1 MQTLKFGPPR
11 HYYSYKDIFIIVKDE
26 FKLLEEKL
34 NKASNEQA
42 QQAFVDIEL
51 CRINIT
57 SRTIELFVE
66 ETFGKNSVERL
77 EVRMLKN

>member
-1 MQTLKFGPPR
+1 M
-11 HYYSYKDIFIIVKDE
+11 
-26 FKLLEEKL
+26 EEKL

-57 SRTIELFVE
+57 SRTLELFVE

-77 EVRMLKN
+77 EVRMLKNEQVPQIKLEKLD